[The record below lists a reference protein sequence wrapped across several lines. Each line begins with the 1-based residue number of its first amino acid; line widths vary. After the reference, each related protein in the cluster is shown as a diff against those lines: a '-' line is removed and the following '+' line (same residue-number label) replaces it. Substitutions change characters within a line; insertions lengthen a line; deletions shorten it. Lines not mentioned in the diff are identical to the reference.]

1 MACFCVIRGL
11 FFDPAVVVGQPLL
24 ADPFDHI
31 AQQLDLGQQSVDV
44 GLRYDELI
52 VVTRLDIGGTQQLE
66 QAFFLLAVARKDVRE
81 FRRERL
87 APLAEEMQV
96 VLLVALQTIHLGDRH
111 YKILG

>member
-1 MACFCVIRGL
+1 MFPDTCGIRL
-11 FFDPAVVVGQPLL
+11 FLDPAVVVGQPLV

-96 VLLVALQTIHLGDRH
+96 VLLVAVQTIHSAA
-111 YKILG
+111 